1 MPCGRKKGSRN
12 RSVEER
18 ERAAYERECSRHW
31 RHALLRVQAD
41 RKARREQ
48 LRQKREDAQL
58 KAADHA
64 RRKARMATGLPYWTD
79 EEWQD
84 L

>member
-1 MPCGRKKGSRN
+1 
-12 RSVEER
+12 VEER
-18 ERAAYERECSRHW
+18 ERAAYERECQRHW
-31 RHALLRVQAD
+31 RHVLLRVQAD
-41 RKARREQ
+41 RKARRAQRLQE
-48 LRQKREDAQL
+48 REDAQL